1 MLPCRAQLAFV
12 LIVVLLGTA
21 SMLQSCGQTGDLY
34 LPPPEPASQPAS
46 EPAPA
51 NGGANNESNG
61 DA

>member
-1 MLPCRAQLAFV
+1 MFPCRAQLAFI

-34 LPPPEPASQPAS
+34 LPAP

-51 NGGANNESNG
+51 APDNGGDNNNNG

>member
-1 MLPCRAQLAFV
+1 MFPCRAQLAFV

-34 LPPPEPASQPAS
+34 LPDPEPVPAEQS
-46 EPAPA
+46 GDNTPT
-51 NGGANNESNG
+51 G